1 MRPKADRNVCTAFFN
16 HLEELGISAGQRIT
30 GAKLEI
36 GTDLKARKR
45 VRGDFYTAWPWTGSV
60 TFSGIVLWFLDQA
73 EGGSFGGWPGFF
85 GAFEEP
91 GASPTASALGLYLR
105 GKGAD
110 DQLDADS

>member
-1 MRPKADRNVCTAFFN
+1 MTFTGLAVDRLRYFFRDRFMVSRPSR
-16 HLEELGISAGQRIT
+16 G
-30 GAKLEI
+30 
-36 GTDLKARKR
+36 RKFWGMVR
-45 VRGDFYTAWPWTGSV
+45 V
-60 TFSGIVLWFLDQA
+60 
-73 EGGSFGGWPGFF
+73 F